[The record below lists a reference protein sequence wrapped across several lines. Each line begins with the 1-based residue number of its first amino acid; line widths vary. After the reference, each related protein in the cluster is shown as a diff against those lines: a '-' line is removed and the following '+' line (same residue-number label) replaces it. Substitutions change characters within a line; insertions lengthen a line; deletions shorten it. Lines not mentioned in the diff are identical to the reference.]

1 MKKALSLILAVVLC
15 LALVALIL
23 LAIFA
28 PRLMAILNKKMA
40 KPDLAE
46 TGADANSDD

>member
-1 MKKALSLILAVVLC
+1 MTRTRIAR
-15 LALVALIL
+15 LALVGAMALIL

-28 PRLMAILNKKMA
+28 PRFMAILNKKMA